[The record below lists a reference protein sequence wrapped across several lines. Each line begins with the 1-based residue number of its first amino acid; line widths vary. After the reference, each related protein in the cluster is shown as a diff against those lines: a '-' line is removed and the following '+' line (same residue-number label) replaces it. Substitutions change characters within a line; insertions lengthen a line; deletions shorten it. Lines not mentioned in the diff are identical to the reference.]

1 MKKIYRAWLGLVDTL
16 EVIQKDYEIN
26 NEHLLKEDP
35 TYFIRKEFIKE
46 MKECGAIQR
55 GTKYRVK
62 VEVNPIDYRTPDG
75 LFNLKAYQIAR

>member
-1 MKKIYRAWLGLVDTL
+1 MKNIYRAWLGIQDTL

-26 NEHLLKEDP
+26 NEHLLDGDP
-35 TYFIRKEFIKE
+35 AYFIRKEFIKE
-46 MKECGAIQR
+46 MKECGAIQK